1 MVIEGK
7 STMWGRWVLGIGSIT
22 AISVV
27 PALVEPPIAIAE
39 RQTDYTPGE
48 FRSALYGLG
57 YNIPQVGGTLS
68 DPMTEQAIRSFQ
80 RQQQLPVD
88 GKANPR
94 TQNALAEIIINLQKD
109 LNAVLQPEQRLP
121 ENQFYGPL
129 TEELVREFQ
138 RRYNLPVTGM
148 ATPEVR
154 ILLEGKATPSGNRD
168 RVRSIGASIPG
179 DRQAIASRGVL
190 YANVEQFR
198 QVLIGLG
205 YDIPERGSLNDDAT
219 QIAIRNLQREY
230 ELNVTGTPNAATQR
244 KAAEVIKNLQ
254 NNLNLVVAPQP
265 SLPLNQFYT
274 DRVAAAVRQF
284 QRQNNLP
291 TTGIA
296 TLQVRRRLD
305 RVARN
310 CSRNQ
315 TCPGGR

>member
-1 MVIEGK
+1 
-7 STMWGRWVLGIGSIT
+7 MWGRWVFGIGSIT

-27 PALVEPPIAIAE
+27 PALVSPQIAIAE

-57 YNIPQVGGTLS
+57 YNIPQVGGTLN
-68 DPMTEQAIRSFQ
+68 DPMTQQAIRSFQ
-80 RQQQLPVD
+80 RQHQLPVD

-94 TQNALAEIIINLQKD
+94 TQDTLAEIIINLQQD
-109 LNAVLQPEQRLP
+109 LNTVLQPEQLLP

-138 RRYNLPVTGM
+138 RQFNLPVTGM

-154 ILLEGKATPSGNRD
+154 ILLTEQASQRPSRNNRARTRMVGSNTPE
-168 RVRSIGASIPG
+168 A
-179 DRQAIASRGVL
+179 RQAAASSSVL
-190 YANVEQFR
+190 YESVEQFR

-205 YDIPERGSLNDDAT
+205 YDIPERGPLDDAAT
-219 QIAIRNLQREY
+219 QRAIRDLQQEY
-230 ELNVTGTPNAATQR
+230 ELNVTGTANPATQR

-254 NNLNLVVAPQP
+254 NNLNLVVDPQP
-265 SLPLNQFYT
+265 PLPLNQFYNEQ
-274 DRVAAAVRQF
+274 VEAAVTQF

-296 TLQVRRRLD
+296 TLQVRQQLD
-305 RVARN
+305 NLARN
-310 CSRNQ
+310 CSRNR
-315 TCPGGR
+315 TCPGNR